1 MKRNDPTFRE
11 MIRRIDSLE
20 ITRAQACDL
29 YGVSLGTLNVWISR
43 SKLKLARAPKPLA
56 GAALE
61 WANNDPV
68 RRAALDEAISR
79 VVSGELTGD
88 QAFALYAGQGVARAT
103 LFYEV
108 RKILA
113 KQGIV
118 RPRGRP
124 PVNPP
129 AILPPPEPYRPPE
142 LAPDPMPAL
151 SALDELKARHKAA
164 KITPAT

>member
-1 MKRNDPTFRE
+1 MKRNDPTFKE
-11 MIRRIDSLE
+11 MVARILSGEL
-20 ITRAQACDL
+20 TRKQAADA
-29 YGVSLGTLNVWISR
+29 YGIKENTLTHWLLRGKI
-43 SKLKLARAPKPLA
+43 ATPKQPKVLA

-61 WANNDPV
+61 WTKPDPV
-68 RRAALDEAISR
+68 RRAALDEAVSR
-79 VVSGELTGD
+79 VLSGELTGD
-88 QAFALYAGQGVARAT
+88 QAFALYADQGVARAT

-113 KQGIV
+113 KQGVV

-129 AILPPPEPYRPPE
+129 VILPPPEPYRPPE
-142 LAPDPMPAL
+142 LTPDPMPAL